1 MLLQPAC
8 KAPLRTRER
17 DGGAVSAAWIVA
29 GVIGP
34 VESVGST
41 TSCDANRGGDCSM
54 AKKKGGKKKG
64 TKKKAAKK
72 KK

>member
-1 MLLQPAC
+1 MSAGLPASSY
-8 KAPLRTRER
+8 A
-17 DGGAVSAAWIVA
+17 A
-29 GVIGP
+29 GVIGWRSSFAP
-34 VESVGST
+34 PHRVQSK
-41 TSCDANRGGDCSM
+41 RGGDGSM